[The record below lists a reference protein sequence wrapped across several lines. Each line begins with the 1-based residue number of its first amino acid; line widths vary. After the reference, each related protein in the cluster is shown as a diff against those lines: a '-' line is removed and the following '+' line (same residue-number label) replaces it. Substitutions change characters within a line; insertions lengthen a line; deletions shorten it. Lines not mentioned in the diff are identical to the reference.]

1 MYFVRAADVDYIEAA
16 SNYVRLHTGKTEHLL
31 RESLTN
37 IESRLDP
44 AHFLRIHRTTIVNVE
59 RIRELQPWFSG
70 EFIAILTDGTR
81 LKVSRGYRD
90 RVSRWLG
97 QSL

>member
-1 MYFVRAADVDYIEAA
+1 MYFLRAADVDYIEAA
-16 SNYVRLHTGKTEHLL
+16 SNYVRLHTGKTGAPAPGVADQH
-31 RESLTN
+31 RE
-37 IESRLDP
+37 P
-44 AHFLRIHRTTIVNVE
+44 AQPGPLSPHSPHDHRQ
-59 RIRELQPWFSG
+59 RRAHSELQPWFSG
-70 EFIAILTDGTR
+70 EFVAILTDGTR